1 MKKKTATF
9 VIVGVIVTLLA
20 GVLNGQSPVEIRAA
34 STSAVSGWQQM
45 SSPGGEPLWVAP
57 EARLTSADIARAEA
71 RTLADGGPAVALVL
85 SDSGTKKMTELSA
98 AQADKPIALIVD
110 GQVIWAPVV
119 RGAIGKE
126 AVLTGGPGG
135 LTQAQINRLLTSFK
149 AK

>member
-20 GVLNGQSPVEIRAA
+20 GILNGQSPVEIRAA
-34 STSAVSGWQQM
+34 STTAVSGWQQM

-57 EARLTSADIARAEA
+57 EVRLTSSDFARAEA

-85 SDSGTKKMTELSA
+85 SESGATKMAELSA
-98 AQADKPIALIVD
+98 AQANKPIALIVD
-110 GQVIWAPVV
+110 GTVIWAPVV

-135 LTQAQINRLLTSFK
+135 LTKTQIDRLIASFRK
-149 AK
+149 